1 MELPNLA
8 TLAESA
14 AGAHGW
20 VGALLLNGAFRFR
33 SDKAHLPAT
42 GNYSRKK
49 LQIKCEAI
57 LRLKHARIDAAAAV
71 FPSRA
76 AYSSAIHP
84 LFLTRNSVTVAADKS
99 SRASKPNAVQACLPL
114 PRGCT
119 N

>member
-57 LRLKHARIDAAAAV
+57 LRLKHARIDASANLLSAAV

-76 AYSSAIHP
+76 AY
-84 LFLTRNSVTVAADKS
+84 
-99 SRASKPNAVQACLPL
+99 
-114 PRGCT
+114 
-119 N
+119 

>member
-57 LRLKHARIDAAAAV
+57 LRLKHARIDAAAAD
-71 FPSRA
+71 P
-76 AYSSAIHP
+76 P
-84 LFLTRNSVTVAADKS
+84 S
-99 SRASKPNAVQACLPL
+99 SRRAQHTAAPYIRCFLLATV
-114 PRGCT
+114 
-119 N
+119 